1 MHKRLHVLAALM
13 ALCACTFAQAATP
26 DPKDVASD
34 VHVGYDY
41 ATKILAN
48 ARKDCKSVRGTS
60 RQADGS
66 VFVDCLSHDGKD
78 DVRWRITPHHTSV
91 PLVELVSRKPMAK
104 AEPNT
109 PEAREAKVNN
119 YATTIIRDYRYEC
132 LRVVKVTTQED
143 NSLIAVCTPN
153 ILKILVGQPER
164 AGAEAFV
171 QQAVGLLAGGVFLTT
186 IVVDGTHRQC

>member
-1 MHKRLHVLAALM
+1 MHKRLHVLAALT
-13 ALCACTFAQAATP
+13 ALCACSFAQAAAP
-26 DPKDVASD
+26 DPKDVATD

-41 ATKILAN
+41 ATKVLAN
-48 ARKDCKSVRGTS
+48 ARKDCKSVRGTAK
-60 RQADGS
+60 QADGS

-91 PLVELVSRKPMAK
+91 PLVELVSRKPVAK

-119 YATTIIRDYRYEC
+119 YATAIIRDYRYEC

-143 NSLIAVCTPN
+143 NSLIAVCTPEYGREP
-153 ILKILVGQPER
+153 IPYRLVETP
-164 AGAEAFV
+164 GAHMNTRV
-171 QQAVGLLAGGVFLTT
+171 TPVK
-186 IVVDGTHRQC
+186 